1 MRVREHV
8 PNITEWRPLHLNAQ
22 WSLRQQKLQLLS
34 QVALTN
40 CDIFNSQLDF
50 FMLSVTLLQGHRYQS
65 GRDTL
70 WCVYGC
76 FYKFVFGREWQRKKM
91 IFIIVK
97 YF

>member
-1 MRVREHV
+1 MKAASSKRTVV
-8 PNITEWRPLHLNAQ
+8 TSAAKAATVVSGCLNC
-22 WSLRQQKLQLLS
+22 
-34 QVALTN
+34 N

-76 FYKFVFGREWQRKKM
+76 FYKFVFGRE
-91 IFIIVK
+91 
-97 YF
+97 